1 MGYNYHH
8 IRPQLFSCSSFKL
21 SSVTHRQK
29 KSSNQLSNSQQVN
42 VWVSTLA
49 KHDRHCSSMM
59 NSVCVG
65 GGLYCCFCD
74 TTLFHTCSS
83 REKIYSFSWNLIPSE
98 QSLINLYLPQ
108 VGVGLPSLWAP
119 HLFCSPFASAIAA
132 FISRQQKF
140 YATLFSPYWHSD
152 EMAWPKM
159 TGNRFPL
166 ARAATQR
173 AAFRRYDVPCLTTTH
188 Q

>member
-59 NSVCVG
+59 NSVCVWVG
-65 GGLYCCFCD
+65 GCIAAFVTQLCFIPAAWGRKS
-74 TTLFHTCSS
+74 TASHEISFPANNPSS
-83 REKIYSFSWNLIPSE
+83 IYISPKSE
-98 QSLINLYLPQ
+98 SAFP
-108 VGVGLPSLWAP
+108 PLWAP

-166 ARAATQR
+166 ARLPRSALPSEDTMSH
-173 AAFRRYDVPCLTTTH
+173 V
-188 Q
+188 